1 MTRYDHLRLVRLP
14 ERLERRKTGG
24 GGRPPDRDPARHSE
38 RLRTELDEAVAI
50 QQQRRQPDYVNP
62 SLILRVQMTGALL
75 EEEWERVGLTVLSS
89 DADRTLV
96 LFASTDDMVEFRQR
110 LDAYSQGAP
119 EGKKNPA
126 YAAFVATIAA
136 IGAVEPRD
144 RIGVR
149 LREDGFNDLSDFVA
163 DAEMLLDLELWD
175 LGRRELRER
184 KLVQI
189 AEYVTSRGGQ
199 VVDQYVGP
207 SITMLRVRVTGAL
220 AQTLLTVEDIASLD
234 SPPEPDIVTGEALE
248 LVLEQLPEM
257 NALGGDAPV
266 IGIIDS
272 GVNAHPLIEDIL
284 VGAVGIPADLGI
296 ADDWGHGTRVGGVA
310 VFGDLRAQLGNGN
323 LQRGA
328 RLCSA
333 KVVNEHGRFDDRRLV
348 PSQMREAISTLHERF
363 GCRIFVIA
371 LGDSKQP
378 YRGGKVGTWA
388 ATLDEIARELDVVI
402 VVAAGNRY
410 PRIGSRLEQAV
421 TDYPNYLM
429 EDVNRFFEPAGALN
443 VVTVGALANGEGID
457 AALGQHLQI
466 RPITRSLEPSPFTR
480 IGPSV
485 GGAIKPDLVDF
496 GGTMIL
502 DPAVQRLRS
511 GDDVAAA
518 GIMTL
523 HHQPVDQLFTA
534 GSGTSYATPL
544 VAFKA
549 AQILSLLPMASANLI
564 RALLAGAADIPAP
577 ARERLAGLGD
587 EAVRAI
593 CGHGYVDLE
602 RAAYSDDARVVLYAQ
617 DELVVDH
624 FAVYEIPIPELFQSE
639 AGRRT
644 IRISLAYDPP
654 VRHTRADYAGLGMS
668 FRLVRGCE
676 PDLIFEHFRRRDA
689 AEGRFPEIAKRY
701 NCDLLPGPQLREKAT
716 LQTASVSFM
725 RDITGYGDRYHL
737 IVRCEG
743 GWASSFIDRQRF
755 AVAVQLEHEAEIQLY
770 QRVRIRLN
778 A

>member
-1 MTRYDHLRLVRLP
+1 MARYDHLRLVRLP

-24 GGRPPDRDPARHSE
+24 GGRLPDRDPARHTE
-38 RLRTELDEAVAI
+38 RLRAELDEAVAT
-50 QQQRRQPDYVNP
+50 QQQRRHPDYVNP

-184 KLVQI
+184 KLAQI
-189 AEYVTSRGGQ
+189 AEYVTSHGGE

-207 SITMLRVRVTGAL
+207 SITMLRVKVTGGL
-220 AQTLLTVEDIASLD
+220 AQTLLTVEDVASLD

-257 NALGGDAPV
+257 NALGGDAPL

-296 ADDWGHGTRVGGVA
+296 SDDWGHGTRVGGVA
-310 VFGDLRAQLGNGN
+310 VFGDLRAQLGTGS

-348 PSQMREAISTLHERF
+348 PSQMREAISTLHEQF

-388 ATLDEIARELDVVI
+388 ATLDEMARELDVVI

-410 PRIGSRLEQAV
+410 PRNGSRLEQAV

-429 EDVNRFFEPAGALN
+429 EDANRFFEPAGALN
-443 VVTVGALANGEGID
+443 VVTVGALANGDGID
-457 AALGQHLQI
+457 AALGQHLQV

-549 AQILSLLPMASANLI
+549 AQILSLLPTASANLI

-602 RAAYSDDARVVLYAQ
+602 RAAYSDDARVVLYAE
-617 DELVVDH
+617 DELAVDH

-644 IRISLAYDPP
+644 IRVSLAYDPP

-737 IVRCEG
+737 VVRCEG

-755 AVAVQLEHEAEIQLY
+755 AVVVQLEHEAEVQLY